1 MAAYVR
7 NRSGYISAVNEADL
21 ATHLQ
26 QPGMAQATL
35 EDWLAQEGLE
45 PQKVSP
51 GKLEAEPVSAPAAKP
66 GARKQKKGE

>member
-26 QPGMAQATL
+26 RPGMAQATL
-35 EDWLAQEGLE
+35 EDWLAQEGLQPE
-45 PQKVSP
+45 TQP
-51 GKLEAEPVSAPAAKP
+51 AEPVPAPAVKP
-66 GARKQKKGE
+66 AARKAKKGE